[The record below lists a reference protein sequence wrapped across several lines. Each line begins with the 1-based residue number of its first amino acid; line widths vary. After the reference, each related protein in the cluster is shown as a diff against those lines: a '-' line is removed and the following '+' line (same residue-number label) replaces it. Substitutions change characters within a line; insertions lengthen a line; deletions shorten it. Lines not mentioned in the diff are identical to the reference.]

1 MYMYMYTCMQ
11 SIYNQMVESTFKGP
25 QFKAE
30 DGLGLFFVLK
40 KNNHSSQTSIF
51 QP

>member
-1 MYMYMYTCMQ
+1 MQ
-11 SIYNQMVESTFKGP
+11 SIYNQIVVLESTLKGP

-30 DGLGLFFVLK
+30 EGLGLFFVLK
-40 KNNHSSQTSIF
+40 KNNQSSQTSIF